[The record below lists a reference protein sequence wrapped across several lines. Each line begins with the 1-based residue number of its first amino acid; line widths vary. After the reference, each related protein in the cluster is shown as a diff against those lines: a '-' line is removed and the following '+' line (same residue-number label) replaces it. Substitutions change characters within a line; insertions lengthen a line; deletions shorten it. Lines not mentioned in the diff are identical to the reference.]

1 MPPPSKRQRANRA
14 NSLKARAEALGAV
27 SQDATSWGRDL
38 CKSEALRQ
46 RQAELATFRYCA
58 VQAMAPPPVL
68 EDVDAGEHGSTC
80 GAYPSATSFAVLP
93 ANSRL
98 LWGGVGLA
106 RTAAVPEAVV
116 SAEEAAFL
124 RDYIVTAIRLRPEQK
139 LLSGTGGKFKGQSIQ
154 GGSGVAIG
162 SRQMRAGTGTSSTF
176 SPSCHHGK
184 PLASPSPTSP
194 TRVRLTLASGTVVEH
209 YVCRSEASSTVP
221 NRLALHQL
229 RDQRAARIMAR
240 QLKWLAPEVYATYEE
255 ATKGLPRLDDS
266 SPVVALW
273 ATQNWERATH
283 QDKLDGPIIAVWM
296 DLPGDAPTGGEF
308 CWPST
313 ATSMPAP
320 QPGRLQAVL
329 WDGSEEHATCL
340 FSSNG
345 TRRLSL
351 AVMHRCATTL
361 PFPPRPRRWL
371 VP

>member
-38 CKSEALRQ
+38 CESEALRQ

-80 GAYPSATSFAVLP
+80 GAYPSAASFAVLP

-98 LWGGVGLA
+98 LRGGVELA

-139 LLSGTGGKFKGQSIQ
+139 LLSGTGGKFKGQAIQ

-184 PLASPSPTSP
+184 PLASYP
-194 TRVRLTLASGTVVEH
+194 
-209 YVCRSEASSTVP
+209 
-221 NRLALHQL
+221 
-229 RDQRAARIMAR
+229 
-240 QLKWLAPEVYATYEE
+240 
-255 ATKGLPRLDDS
+255 
-266 SPVVALW
+266 
-273 ATQNWERATH
+273 
-283 QDKLDGPIIAVWM
+283 
-296 DLPGDAPTGGEF
+296 
-308 CWPST
+308 
-313 ATSMPAP
+313 
-320 QPGRLQAVL
+320 
-329 WDGSEEHATCL
+329 
-340 FSSNG
+340 
-345 TRRLSL
+345 
-351 AVMHRCATTL
+351 
-361 PFPPRPRRWL
+361 
-371 VP
+371 